1 MRNLIVL
8 LLLAFLA
15 FGSVRVSAQCAMCQR
30 VAETSMQDKQ
40 KEKAARS
47 LNNGILYLMTLP
59 YLIGG
64 IGAVVWW
71 KNKRKPQS

>member
-1 MRNLIVL
+1 MRKLLIVFFFV
-8 LLLAFLA
+8 LATTTY
-15 FGSVRVSAQCAMCQR
+15 VSAQCAMCQR

-47 LNNGILYLMTLP
+47 LNNGILYLMSLP

-71 KNKRKPQS
+71 KNKRRKQA

>member
-1 MRNLIVL
+1 L
-8 LLLAFLA
+8 
-15 FGSVRVSAQCAMCQR
+15 SS
-30 VAETSMQDKQ
+30 S
-40 KEKAARS
+40 ARS